1 MLILTLVFLAVVIR
15 QIVKMRKENELL
27 KDKLEYTE
35 IDRDVCK
42 EQLFEYFQLNTHMTL
57 SNQNKYTRL

>member
-42 EQLFEYFQLNTHMTL
+42 EQLFEYYE
-57 SNQNKYTRL
+57 KYWELMREKYK

>member
-42 EQLFEYFQLNTHMTL
+42 EQLFEYYEKHWELMRE
-57 SNQNKYTRL
+57 KYK

>member
-15 QIVKMRKENELL
+15 QIVKTRKENELL

-42 EQLFEYFQLNTHMTL
+42 EQLFEYYE
-57 SNQNKYTRL
+57 KYWELMREKYK